1 MPVLIALTAVIQAF
15 FIYHVYRSG
24 RPYWWAFIILSFP
37 VIGCV
42 AYYMLEI
49 FPGSREHRSARRA
62 ALEIARAFNPSVEL
76 QRRLEELATCPS
88 VANRIAAAEEFMRC
102 GIFNEAVR
110 LYAEAIDGPHA
121 DDPSLLLGLA
131 RAHVNNGTLREAQEA
146 LGRLK
151 ALDSRYRPEEAR
163 LLFARTLEGLGDN
176 QQALAEYENLV
187 PVYVGLE
194 ARCRYAMLLKQLGF
208 TTQATHVFQEVLEYA
223 RRFRINLDTER
234 PWIDAAR
241 RHVALEV

>member
-1 MPVLIALTAVIQAF
+1 VEL
-15 FIYHVYRSG
+15 
-24 RPYWWAFIILSFP
+24 
-37 VIGCV
+37 
-42 AYYMLEI
+42 
-49 FPGSREHRSARRA
+49 
-62 ALEIARAFNPSVEL
+62 ARALNPSAEL
-76 QRRLEELATCPS
+76 QLRLEQLATCPS

-121 DDPSLLLGLA
+121 DDPSLVLGLA
-131 RAHVNNGTLREAQEA
+131 RAHVNNGTFREAHDA
-146 LGRLK
+146 LARLK
-151 ALDSRYRPEEAR
+151 ALDARYRPEEAR
-163 LLFARTLEGLGDN
+163 LLYARALEGLGQC
-176 QQALAEYENLV
+176 QQALAEYEDLV

-194 ARCRYAMLLKQLGF
+194 ARCRYGMLLKQLGF

-241 RHVALEV
+241 RHVAVEA

>member
-1 MPVLIALTAVIQAF
+1 
-15 FIYHVYRSG
+15 
-24 RPYWWAFIILSFP
+24 
-37 VIGCV
+37 
-42 AYYMLEI
+42 
-49 FPGSREHRSARRA
+49 
-62 ALEIARAFNPSVEL
+62 
-76 QRRLEELATCPS
+76 
-88 VANRIAAAEEFMRC
+88 MRTT
-102 GIFNEAVR
+102 
-110 LYAEAIDGPHA
+110 
-121 DDPSLLLGLA
+121 PSLLLGLA
-131 RAHVNNGTLREAQEA
+131 RAHVNNATFREAQDT

-151 ALDSRYRPEEAR
+151 ALDPRYRPEEAR

-241 RHVALEV
+241 RHVAIEA